1 VLHANVPLFNGT
13 RWQSVNAADTG
24 WSNQIRYI
32 TPNLGGFTGSLH
44 YQFGE
49 VSGDNSKNN
58 IGASFLYF
66 NGRFGVGG
74 FVHKIRIDNPLPGT
88 IGDVKLGFSQ
98 QDAWMLSGKAGFGP
112 VNVYANYEE
121 AKNSNYAGAPGD
133 AKSKTWSVSA
143 DYVVGVGKVMAA
155 FANTRWTTTPTS
167 ARDGSKRET
176 FSLGY
181 DHYLSKRTDL
191 YAVYMNDRITSFD
204 RGNSYVAGIRHR
216 F

>member
-1 VLHANVPLFNGT
+1 MNRLGIGIRLRILLQPILALRLALVLALSLAGCGGRPASGT
-13 RWQSVNAADTG
+13 LPEGVLAVQAIP
-24 WSNQIRYI
+24 WS
-32 TPNLGGFTGSLH
+32 
-44 YQFGE
+44 
-49 VSGDNSKNN
+49 
-58 IGASFLYF
+58 
-66 NGRFGVGG
+66 
-74 FVHKIRIDNPLPGT
+74 
-88 IGDVKLGFSQ
+88 SQ
-98 QDAWMLSGKAGFGP
+98 PDL
-112 VNVYANYEE
+112 
-121 AKNSNYAGAPGD
+121 
-133 AKSKTWSVSA
+133 
-143 DYVVGVGKVMAA
+143 VGKVMAA